1 MLLCAKD
8 NKIYQN
14 IIVICSFIYHLF
26 FLTVE
31 PIDRG
36 SNQNLNTDRELM
48 IQEALSKEL
57 RPTVLEVIN
66 DSARHAG
73 HAGHAEAGGG
83 NQTHFKIN
91 IESERFTGMKQVDR
105 QRMVYDL
112 LADVFKDGVHSVT
125 MTTKAPS

>member
-1 MLLCAKD
+1 
-8 NKIYQN
+8 
-14 IIVICSFIYHLF
+14 
-26 FLTVE
+26 
-31 PIDRG
+31 
-36 SNQNLNTDRELM
+36 M

-57 RPTVLEVIN
+57 SPTVLEVIN

-73 HAGHAEAGGG
+73 HAGHVEAGGG

-91 IESERFTGMKQVDR
+91 IESERFEGMKQVDR

-125 MTTKAPS
+125 MTTKTPS